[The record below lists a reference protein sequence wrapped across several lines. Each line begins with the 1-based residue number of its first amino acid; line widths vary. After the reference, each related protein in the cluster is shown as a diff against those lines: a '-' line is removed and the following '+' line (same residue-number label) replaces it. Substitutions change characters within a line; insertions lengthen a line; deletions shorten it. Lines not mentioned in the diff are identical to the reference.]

1 MARTTARD
9 GEVVT
14 GSELADRVV
23 LVTGAG
29 GGIGLAC
36 AARMLAAG
44 ARIVGVDL
52 VLDDFAAL
60 GGPDRVRAVEA
71 DLREPHTAERVVATA
86 LEAYGRVDV
95 LVNNAGV
102 ARVRTSFLDTTDE
115 DWAATLELNL
125 LGYVRA
131 ARAVLPPMLAAGRGV
146 LVHIASEA
154 ARMPNPRL
162 PDYSVSKAAVLMLS
176 KVLATEFTARGVRSN
191 VVSPAFIRTPIYD
204 RPGGLADSLAAEFG
218 VDRET
223 ALKRYVE
230 LNRIP
235 VGRLGTPEEV
245 AETVT
250 FLASDR
256 ASFVSGANF
265 CVDGGVT
272 PVV

>member
-1 MARTTARD
+1 MVND
-9 GEVVT
+9 DFSG
-14 GSELADRVV
+14 RVV
-23 LVTGAG
+23 VVTGAG

-36 AARMLAAG
+36 AERMLLAG
-44 ARIVGVDL
+44 ARIVGADREPGGL
-52 VLDDFAAL
+52 EQLAAAHP
-60 GGPDRVRAVEA
+60 GRVRAARV
-71 DLREPHTAERVVATA
+71 DLRTPTGAQEMATLA
-86 LEAYGRVDV
+86 LDAFGRVDV

-102 ARVRTSFLDTTDE
+102 APVRTGFLETSDE
-115 DWAATLELNL
+115 DWASTLELNL

-131 ARAVLPPMLAAGRGV
+131 SRAVLPAMCEAGSGV

-176 KVLATEFTARGVRSN
+176 KVLAAEFAPRGIRSN
-191 VVSPAFIRTPIYD
+191 VVSPAFVRSPIYD
-204 RPGGLADSLAAEFG
+204 RPGGLADSLAEEFG

-223 ALKRYVE
+223 ALQRYVE

-235 VGRLGTPEEV
+235 LGRLGTVGEV
-245 AETVT
+245 AEMVA
-250 FLASDR
+250 FLAADR

>member
-1 MARTTARD
+1 MVD
-9 GEVVT
+9 GDLS
-14 GSELADRVV
+14 GRVV
-23 LVTGAG
+23 VITGAG

-36 AARMLAAG
+36 ARRVLDAG
-44 ARIVGVDL
+44 ALVVGADL
-52 VLDDFAAL
+52 ETTRLEELA
-60 GGPDRVRAVEA
+60 GPDRVRAVRA
-71 DLREPHTAERVVATA
+71 DLRAPGAAEEMIAAA
-86 LEAYGRVDV
+86 LEAFGRVDV

-102 ARVRTSFLDTTDE
+102 APVRDGFLGITDD

-125 LGYVRA
+125 MGYVRA
-131 ARAVLPPMLAAGRGV
+131 ARAAVAVMRDAGSGV

-176 KVLATEFTARGVRSN
+176 KVLAAEFAPSGIRSN
-191 VVSPAFIRTPIYD
+191 VVSPAFVRSPIYD
-204 RPGGLADSLAAEFG
+204 RPGGLADSLAEEFG

-223 ALKRYVE
+223 ALRRYVE
-230 LNRIP
+230 LNGIP
-235 VGRLGTPEEV
+235 LGRLGTVGEV
-245 AETVT
+245 AEMVA

-256 ASFVSGANF
+256 AGFVTGANF